1 MSGDMKELSFFG
13 EPCFF
18 LLRLCGL
25 RGWDLNQKV
34 NVLLKC
40 GLRELYHSHFYWLF
54 QGGTLNVWLY
64 LHGAA
69 RHRVTESLPFE
80 SQLSCMMDTF
90 VGSVP

>member
-25 RGWDLNQKV
+25 RGWDLNQRV

-54 QGGTLNVWLY
+54 LGGTLNVWLY

-69 RHRVTESLPFE
+69 
-80 SQLSCMMDTF
+80 
-90 VGSVP
+90 